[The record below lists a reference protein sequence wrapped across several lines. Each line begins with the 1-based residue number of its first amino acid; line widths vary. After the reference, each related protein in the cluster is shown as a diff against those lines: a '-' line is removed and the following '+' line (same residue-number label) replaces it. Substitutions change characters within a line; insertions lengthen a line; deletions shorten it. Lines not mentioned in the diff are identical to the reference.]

1 MSARQ
6 YLQRFGSMA
15 QFAIALAATVAFL
28 FYLLKAPA
36 KSEPEPRPVRP
47 EDPVRV
53 VGPLLIRIDP
63 TSPLNDKLQV
73 VPVLAT
79 RVTTPMLNVT
89 GTVAA
94 SLRPSSFKR
103 SEPELASVVG
113 APLATS
119 RGHDTWQFNSPEI
132 LTTYMDWQR
141 ATADINFSHAQLVS
155 ARELAQVRLA
165 AQQAQIRRLETYV
178 AAGTDARK
186 DLDIAR
192 ADLIQVELQGRK
204 DIREAEVA
212 LKKALRDEAAG
223 ARQLQQAGL
232 DPAMLTSVTSDV
244 DIVMADVPEG
254 FSNRVMPGQ
263 RCEAV
268 FFGVPNARFTGR
280 VRSIAPVVSKDR
292 RALRVLFFIDDL
304 NDRLRPGM
312 FAEIGMGT
320 DAREALLV
328 PTDSVIHVGRTDYL
342 LTAGEA
348 GEWRVTAVDVG
359 EIHDDRIEVLRGLEP
374 GDRVLGSGA
383 ILMKPVV
390 AKSLPAPK
398 TIGGSR

>member
-1 MSARQ
+1 MNAKKF
-6 YLQRFGSMA
+6 LGRFGSMA
-15 QFAIALAATVAFL
+15 QFVVALAVTVGFL
-28 FYLLKAPA
+28 FYLLRAPA
-36 KSEPEPRPVRP
+36 QPEPEPRPRRPLDAVRI
-47 EDPVRV
+47 
-53 VGPLLIRIDP
+53 VGPGVIRIDSN
-63 TSPLNDKLQV
+63 SPLTDKLQV
-73 VPVLAT
+73 IPVLST
-79 RVTTPMLNVT
+79 RVTTPVLNVT

-94 SLRPSSFKR
+94 SLRPSSVR
-103 SEPELASVVG
+103 HSEVELAAVTGTAIV
-113 APLATS
+113 TS
-119 RGHDTWQFNSPEI
+119 RGHDSWQFNSPDV

-141 ATADINFSHAQLVS
+141 ATADITFSHAQLAS
-155 ARELAQVRLA
+155 ARELAAARLA
-165 AQQAQIRRLETYV
+165 AQQAQIKRLETYV

-204 DIREAEVA
+204 DVREAEVA
-212 LKKALRDEAAG
+212 MKKAIRDEAAG

-263 RCEAV
+263 NCEAI

-320 DAREALLV
+320 DARPALLV
-328 PTDSVIHVGRTDYL
+328 PTDSVIHVGRNDYL
-342 LTAGEA
+342 LTAGEP
-348 GEWRVTAVDVG
+348 GEWKVVAVEVG
-359 EIHDDRIEVLRGLEP
+359 EIHQDRIEVLRGLAS

-383 ILMKPVV
+383 ILLKPIV
-390 AKSLPAPK
+390 AKSLPTPK
-398 TIGGSR
+398 TPGVQP